1 MELEKKNKRKE
12 ILLDKIQGVILGAA
26 LGDAVG
32 LATEFM
38 DKENAKLL
46 YGNGPIQ
53 FGKAAG

>member
-1 MELEKKNKRKE
+1 MEVQERTKRKE
-12 ILLDKIQGVILGAA
+12 ILLDKIQGVIFGAA

-38 DKENAKLL
+38 SKNNAKVL
-46 YGNGPIQ
+46 YGDGPIK